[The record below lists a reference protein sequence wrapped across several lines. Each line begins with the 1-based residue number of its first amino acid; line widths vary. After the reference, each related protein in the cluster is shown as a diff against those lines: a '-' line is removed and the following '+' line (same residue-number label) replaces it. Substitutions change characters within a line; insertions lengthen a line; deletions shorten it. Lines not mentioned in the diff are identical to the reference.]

1 MEIAG
6 GNTDSD
12 IADEDTTEGVQITE
26 VVGSKEPDLPACLS
40 SMLCAPGLLHLPLS
54 YSNFFL
60 CIGDNC
66 MCFLGS
72 GVNGK

>member
-54 YSNFFL
+54 YSNFFFMHW
-60 CIGDNC
+60 G
-66 MCFLGS
+66 
-72 GVNGK
+72 